1 MCQHQPDNILN
12 PLPAPNQGATDY
24 STTSIPEKKKKKKG
38 TTEVTGEEFKGN
50 QQQVLAVWQILQ
62 KV

>member
-1 MCQHQPDNILN
+1 VPTSPDNILN

-24 STTSIPEKKKKKKG
+24 STTSIPEKKKKKK
-38 TTEVTGEEFKGN
+38 TTEVTEKN
-50 QQQVLAVWQILQ
+50 LKVISKQVLAVWQILQ